1 MKTKKTSKL
10 PSKRFIIAVLVALAI
25 VVISFFTSQQP
36 PATKT
41 PISKNETET
50 LKENDPATKDSD
62 EDGLYDWEENLWGTD
77 VNDPD
82 TDEDGTGDGEEVA
95 QNRNPLIA
103 GPNDLLYDNSGLIL
117 PGSTEEEMNE
127 AKKEFYSMF
136 LTEQGDEIR
145 EMTVLTLMQN
155 FDKEEFIN
163 RDKYVLNDLDL
174 SSKNNDDFIRS
185 YGNALGE
192 IFARYANREDYP
204 YDEVAI
210 FGEALETK
218 NPSGLAKLEFVS
230 LAYENLTKDLLAIET
245 PMSAAENHLALINGY
260 DMFSET
266 VGAMRFFFEDPLR
279 GGLAYE
285 TYVGQTALNKVAFFN
300 IMLYFENK
308 NIVFEESEP
317 GSLFNTSL

>member
-1 MKTKKTSKL
+1 MKDKKTSKL

-25 VVISFFTSQQP
+25 VVISFFVSQQHP
-36 PATKT
+36 VTKT
-41 PISKNETET
+41 PISNDTEE
-50 LKENDPATKDSD
+50 LKEDDPATKDSD
-62 EDGLYDWEENLWGTD
+62 KDGLYDWEENLWGTD
-77 VNDPD
+77 PNNPD
-82 TDEDGTGDGEEVA
+82 TDGDGTLDGEEVA
-95 QNRNPLIA
+95 QNRNPLVA

-117 PGSTEEEMNE
+117 PGSTEEEISE

-136 LTEQGDEIR
+136 LKEQGDEIR
-145 EMTVLTLMQN
+145 EMTVLALMQN
-155 FDKEEFIN
+155 FDKEEFVN
-163 RDKYVLNDLDL
+163 RKKHALNDLNL
-174 SSKNNDDFIRS
+174 SSQNDDEFIRS
-185 YGNALGE
+185 YGNTLGE
-192 IFARYANREDYP
+192 IFARYANKQDYP

-230 LAYENLTKDLLAIET
+230 LAYKNLTEDFLAIET
-245 PMSAAENHLALINGY
+245 PMSAAQNHLALVNGY
-260 DMFSET
+260 GMLSET

-285 TYVGQTALNKVAFFN
+285 TYVGQTALNQVAFFN

-308 NIVFEESEP
+308 NIQFDEDEP